1 MKKVVIDRY
10 IPFEGD
16 PFAGIAELVRL
27 DPSEITRDVVIDADA
42 LIVRTRTKCGPAL
55 LDGSRVSMVATA
67 TIGTDHFD
75 FPWLASKG
83 IKTVSSPGCN
93 APAVAQ
99 YVMASI
105 FHLGL
110 GHPGLRLGIVGL
122 GHVGSIIAS
131 WARGFG
137 MDVLAC
143 DPPRAE
149 RDGGWNAEMPYELGD
164 ERFVSLEE
172 VGRKTDVVTFHT
184 PLTRDGKYPS
194 FHLLDRDFLHIAPKA
209 LVINSARGS
218 VADTRALIDAKKSGK
233 IDKLAMDCWEAEPNI
248 SLDLLKLAEIST
260 PHIAGYS
267 IEGKKRATAIT
278 FNAVLEH
285 FGADRRVEAG
295 VAMTPPATV
304 EAEALINSYDP
315 IVDSMQLKSTPAEF
329 EHLRNTYSLR
339 HETPF

>member
-1 MKKVVIDRY
+1 MKKVVIDKY

-27 DPSEITRDVVIDADA
+27 DPAEITREVVSDADA

-110 GHPGLRLGIVGL
+110 GHAGLRLGIVGL

-143 DPPRAE
+143 DPPRAD
-149 RDGGWNAEMPYELGD
+149 RDGGWNADAPMQQGD

-172 VGRKTDVVTFHT
+172 VGRKADVVTFHT

-194 FHLLDRDFLHIAPKA
+194 FHLLDRDFLQLSSKA
-209 LVINSARGS
+209 LVINSARGP
-218 VADTRALIDAKKSGK
+218 VADTRDVIAAKKSGK
-233 IDKLAMDCWEAEPNI
+233 IDKLAMDCWESEPNI
-248 SLDLLKLAEIST
+248 SLELLKLAEIST

-267 IEGKKRATAIT
+267 IEGKRRATTVT

-285 FGADRRVEAG
+285 FGSDRRIEAG
-295 VAMTPPATV
+295 VAMTPPASV
-304 EAEALINSYDP
+304 DADALIKSYDP
-315 IVDSMQLKSTPAEF
+315 IADSLLLKANPADF